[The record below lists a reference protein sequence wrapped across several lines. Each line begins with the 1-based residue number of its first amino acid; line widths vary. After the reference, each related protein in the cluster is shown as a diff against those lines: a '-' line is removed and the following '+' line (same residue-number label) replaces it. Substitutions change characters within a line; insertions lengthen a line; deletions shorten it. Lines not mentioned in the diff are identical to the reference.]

1 MVAWNGVD
9 PFSPSSSRLR
19 STGELHRPYCCF
31 LLGGRARC
39 RTLVFCFG
47 ISCSTV
53 EIHSLEAKKIL
64 RSILLGG
71 LENLSNDFNE
81 LPSLVSIIWFDIRT
95 AKRFAADGIST
106 GKSPSAESVTNVFH
120 VGILLNPI

>member
-1 MVAWNGVD
+1 
-9 PFSPSSSRLR
+9 
-19 STGELHRPYCCF
+19 
-31 LLGGRARC
+31 
-39 RTLVFCFG
+39 
-47 ISCSTV
+47 
-53 EIHSLEAKKIL
+53 
-64 RSILLGG
+64 LLGG